1 MDKPAVYSAVFEEA
15 GVRHVTNVQARAAVT
30 GAIVVSMLCVR
41 VLDAQL
47 FPAGD
52 AVMTMGHVLLNV
64 SDVAA
69 HREFWTRQFDAK
81 PVRVGTLEG
90 VTIPGVVVL
99 FRVQPPAG
107 PSEGTVINHMG
118 LKLNTLA
125 NFTARFDKA
134 GLKYDPPRIGREKTP
149 QTYVTGPD
157 GFRMELVEDPRI
169 PAPAVSHHLHYW
181 LEQPLEVK
189 KWYVQKLLLTPT
201 MRGPYESGDVPGMNL
216 TLAPLGS
223 QKGAGVPMKGRL
235 MDSIGFDVPNLKTY
249 VDKIAAN
256 GVTFD
261 VPYGRDPELGLMTA
275 TVTDPW
281 GATIRLTEGLHTIA
295 GVTPYTYTDG
305 YVVVRPLD

>member
-1 MDKPAVYSAVFEEA
+1 M
-15 GVRHVTNVQARAAVT
+15 NVKNIRPDAAVIA
-30 GAIVVSMLCVR
+30 AIALSICCVR
-41 VLDAQL
+41 SLSAQL

-52 AVMTMGHVLLNV
+52 SVMTMGHVLLNV

-69 HREFWTRQFDAK
+69 HREFWTKQFDAK
-81 PVRVGTLEG
+81 PVTVGKLEG

-99 FRVQPPAG
+99 FRLQPRTG

-118 LKLNTLA
+118 LKLRKLA
-125 NFTARFDKA
+125 DYTARFDKA
-134 GLKYDPPRIGREKTP
+134 GLKYDPPRIGRETTP

-157 GFRMELVEDPRI
+157 TFRMELVEDPRI

-189 KWYVQKLLLTPT
+189 KWYVQKLLLKPT

-223 QKGAGVPMKGRL
+223 QKVAGVPMKGRL
-235 MDSIGFDVPNLKTY
+235 MDSIGFDVPNLKKYIDT
-249 VDKIAAN
+249 IAAN

-275 TVTDPW
+275 TLTDPW
-281 GATIRLTEGLHTIA
+281 GATIRLTEGLDKIA
-295 GVTPYTYTDG
+295 GVTPYTYIDG
-305 YVVVRPLD
+305 YVVVRPFN